1 MSDKYNIT
9 KVQAGNIAIGKR
21 ATVNSTVQVSADQ
34 SLIQEAALQQ
44 VQQFIALLS
53 AHEDEIERPDAVQ
66 ADAQAVQ
73 DELSEEEPNRIR
85 IENLFSKIAAGVAGV
100 ATLANAINAVHT
112 AVASLFT

>member
-1 MSDKYNIT
+1 MSDKYNVT
-9 KVQAGNIAIGKR
+9 KVRAGNVAIGKR

-34 SLIQEAALQQ
+34 SLIQEAALQ

-53 AHEDEIERPDAVQ
+53 AHADEIERPDAVQ

-73 DELSEEEPNRIR
+73 DELSEEEPSRIR

-100 ATLANAINAVHT
+100 TTLANATNAVHT
-112 AVASLFT
+112 AVTSLFT